1 MMIVAQMFKLAR
13 MPCFCKTDVVGSAF
27 LGFSFPPILNGRQ
40 NKIFFKMNKFIK
52 ISIIVVA
59 LTIVSLMLYGFIKA
73 MFGNYIINSPF
84 NAVFMIIGLALIIY
98 GFVKGVKYVWTLS
111 IVAVLFTMQSCNYA
125 KSNQQVLV
133 SDDCGMSWE
142 AINAGD
148 AVPKGTINPCYMKVV
163 VPNYPMQGESKF
175 IGNLKDRVKVNVE
188 IDYDYSITNGLA
200 FIKEAKSL
208 GKANV
213 DADSDEALDGTAF
226 ESAENRVIDKRIRE
240 IAKGL
245 FLNEDI
251 VDMEQ
256 ADLEEKLEIESN
268 KLLEKYG
275 VRLNFLTLTFIPDEQ
290 TRQAIDVATA
300 VRIYE
305 SKGIKDIGEK
315 VMSARAGAT
324 KIVVENK
331 TEIPQARE

>member
-1 MMIVAQMFKLAR
+1 MKKFPRILATLLIVLIVAFA
-13 MPCFCKTDVVGSAF
+13 S
-27 LGFSFPPILNGRQ
+27 
-40 NKIFFKMNKFIK
+40 
-52 ISIIVVA
+52 
-59 LTIVSLMLYGFIKA
+59 YGIIKA
-73 MFGNYIINSPF
+73 GFGNYVQ
-84 NAVFMIIGLALIIY
+84 NASFITTGLIVIGFALLVY
-98 GFVKGVKYVWTLS
+98 LS
-111 IVAVLFTMQSCNYA
+111 YKAVRYLWMTALMATVILSGCNYA

-133 SDDCGMSWE
+133 STDCGMTWE

-148 AVPKGTINPCYMKVV
+148 AVPKGTMNPCYMKVV
-163 VPNYPMQGESKF
+163 IPNFPMQGESKF

-188 IDYDYSITNGLA
+188 IDYDYSITNGLS

-208 GKANV
+208 GKANA
-213 DADSDEALDGTAF
+213 DADADEALNSVAF

-240 IAKGL
+240 VAKSL

-300 VRIYE
+300 MRIYE
-305 SKGIKDIGEK
+305 SKGIKEVGEK
-315 VMSARAGAT
+315 VIAARAGAP

-331 TEIPQARE
+331 NESTPKVEQ

>member
-1 MMIVAQMFKLAR
+1 MKKFPRILATLLIVLIVAFA
-13 MPCFCKTDVVGSAF
+13 S
-27 LGFSFPPILNGRQ
+27 
-40 NKIFFKMNKFIK
+40 
-52 ISIIVVA
+52 
-59 LTIVSLMLYGFIKA
+59 YGIMKA
-73 MFGNYIINSPF
+73 GIGNYLQ
-84 NAVFMIIGLALIIY
+84 NASFITTGLIVIGFALLVY
-98 GFVKGVKYVWTLS
+98 LS
-111 IVAVLFTMQSCNYA
+111 YKAVRYLWMTALMATVILSGCNYA

-133 SDDCGMSWE
+133 STDCGMTWE

-148 AVPKGTINPCYMKVV
+148 AVPKGTMNPCYMKVV
-163 VPNYPMQGESKF
+163 IPNFPMQGESKF

-188 IDYDYSITNGLA
+188 IDYDYSITNGLS

-208 GKANV
+208 GKANA
-213 DADSDEALDGTAF
+213 DADADEALNSVAF

-240 IAKGL
+240 VAKSL

-300 VRIYE
+300 MRIYE
-305 SKGIKDIGEK
+305 SKGIKEVGEK
-315 VMSARAGAT
+315 VIAARAGAP

-331 TEIPQARE
+331 NESAPKVEQ

>member
-1 MMIVAQMFKLAR
+1 MKKFPKILATLLIVIIVAFAGYGIVKA
-13 MPCFCKTDVVGSAF
+13 G
-27 LGFSFPPILNGRQ
+27 LGNFVQNASFITTGLIVIGFALLVYLSYKAVRYLWMTALMATVILSG
-40 NKIFFKMNKFIK
+40 
-52 ISIIVVA
+52 
-59 LTIVSLMLYGFIKA
+59 
-73 MFGNYIINSPF
+73 
-84 NAVFMIIGLALIIY
+84 
-98 GFVKGVKYVWTLS
+98 
-111 IVAVLFTMQSCNYA
+111 CNYA

-133 SDDCGMSWE
+133 STDCGMTWE

-148 AVPKGTINPCYMKVV
+148 AVPKGTMNPCYMKVV
-163 VPNYPMQGESKF
+163 IPNFPMQGESKF

-188 IDYDYSITNGLA
+188 IDYDYSITNGLS

-208 GKANV
+208 GKANA
-213 DADSDEALDGTAF
+213 DADADEALNSVAF

-240 IAKGL
+240 VAKSL

-300 VRIYE
+300 MRIYE
-305 SKGIKDIGEK
+305 SKGIKEVGEK
-315 VMSARAGAT
+315 VIAARAGAP

-331 TEIPQARE
+331 NESAPKVEQ

>member
-1 MMIVAQMFKLAR
+1 MKKFPKVLVTLLVILIVAFAAY
-13 MPCFCKTDVVGSAF
+13 G
-27 LGFSFPPILNGRQ
+27 
-40 NKIFFKMNKFIK
+40 
-52 ISIIVVA
+52 IV
-59 LTIVSLMLYGFIKA
+59 KA
-73 MFGNYIINSPF
+73 GLGNYVQHASFITTGLIVIGFAALLYLSYK
-84 NAVFMIIGLALIIY
+84 AVRRLWMMGMLA
-98 GFVKGVKYVWTLS
+98 
-111 IVAVLFTMQSCNYA
+111 AVVVSGCNYA

-133 SDDCGMSWE
+133 STDCGMTWE

-148 AVPKGTINPCYMKVV
+148 AVPKGTMNPCYMKVV
-163 VPNYPMQGESKF
+163 IPNFPMQGESKF

-188 IDYDYSITNGLA
+188 IDYDYSITNGLS

-208 GKANV
+208 GKANA
-213 DADSDEALDGTAF
+213 DADADEALNSVAF

-240 IAKGL
+240 VAKSL

-300 VRIYE
+300 MRIYE
-305 SKGIKDIGEK
+305 SKGIKEVGEK
-315 VMSARAGAT
+315 VIAARAGAP

-331 TEIPQARE
+331 TEPVQKTEQ